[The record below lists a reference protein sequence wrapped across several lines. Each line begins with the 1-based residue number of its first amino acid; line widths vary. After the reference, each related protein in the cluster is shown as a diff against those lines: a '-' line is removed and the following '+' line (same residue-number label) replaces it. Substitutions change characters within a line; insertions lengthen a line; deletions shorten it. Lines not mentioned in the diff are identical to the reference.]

1 LVNLM
6 PQKLKPNKGFSLIEI
21 SITVLIIA
29 VLIAGI
35 STGIDLYKD
44 SKIALANDIT
54 KKSPLTRMPE
64 LALWLETS
72 KIENLECYGTT
83 KTCDNN
89 GKIKIWF
96 DINPTTIDKINVGRN
111 SNGNSTPTYVED
123 GINGLPAI
131 NFDQDNLQYL
141 SNNEVTN
148 PSPPPIIKNK
158 PDYTMIVVW
167 KPIKKSVYNNTVSST
182 IWPQHL
188 ISQGSTYSLT
198 CNSNC
203 NLSGSII
210 FNPSNNLGFWGYYNS
225 WGANIVKRES
235 VANAS
240 IMIIEASDASNS
252 KVTLYN
258 NSLTASSGTF
268 SKTLIGTCEFTLGV
282 FACRKASATNFH
294 GLISEAI
301 VFNRAIT
308 NFEAKNIM
316 QYLSQKWSIRL
327 E

>member
-1 LVNLM
+1 M

-35 STGIDLYKD
+35 TTGIDLHKD
-44 SKIALANDIT
+44 AKIALANDIT
-54 KKSPLTRMPE
+54 KKSPLAMMPE
-64 LALWLETS
+64 LSLWLETS
-72 KIENLECYGTT
+72 KIGNLECYGAT

-89 GKIKIWF
+89 DKIKIWF

-111 SNGNSTPTYVED
+111 SNGNDTPTYVED

-167 KPIKKSVYNNTVSST
+167 KPIKKSVYNSA
-182 IWPQHL
+182 WPQHL
-188 ISQGSTYSLT
+188 ISQGSTYSLICGT
-198 CNSNC
+198 YC

-225 WGANIVKRES
+225 WSANIVKRES

-240 IMIIEASDASNS
+240 IMIIETSDASNS

-258 NSLTASSGTF
+258 NSLTASSGT
-268 SKTLIGTCEFTLGV
+268 SAKTLIGTCEFTLGV
-282 FACRKASATNFH
+282 FACRRPSYTHFH
-294 GLISEAI
+294 GLISEII

-308 NFEAKNIM
+308 NYEAKNIM
-316 QYLSQKWSIRL
+316 QYLSQKWSIPL

>member
-1 LVNLM
+1 M
-6 PQKLKPNKGFSLIEI
+6 SKKLKPNKGFSLIEI
-21 SITVLIIA
+21 SIVILIISIL
-29 VLIAGI
+29 VYGI

-44 SKIALANDIT
+44 AKISIAKNLT
-54 KKSPLTRMPE
+54 TKSPVSRISE
-64 LALWLETS
+64 LSLWLEAS
-72 KIENLECYGTT
+72 DSQKIECYGASN
-83 KTCDNN
+83 TCTNN

-111 SNGNSTPTYVED
+111 SNGDETPTYVED

-131 NFDQDNLQYL
+131 NFNQDNLQYL

-167 KPIKKSVYNNTVSST
+167 KPIKKSVYNST
-182 IWPQHL
+182 WPQHL

-198 CNSNC
+198 CGTYC

-225 WGANIVKRES
+225 WSANIVKHES

-240 IMIIEASDASNS
+240 IMIIETSDASNS

-268 SKTLIGTCEFTLGV
+268 AKTLIGTCEFTLGV
-282 FACRKASATNFH
+282 FACRKPPYSHFH
-294 GLISEAI
+294 GLISEVI
-301 VFNRAIT
+301 VFNRAIS
-308 NFEAKNIM
+308 NYEAKNIM
-316 QYLSQKWSIRL
+316 KYLSQKWSIPL